1 MNISAIILNDNK
13 ITTVDKVKLS
23 WSKTPKN
30 ALILVYTPSSSQKN
44 DIAVK
49 LFATINH
56 RREDMEVAIYC
67 ASKDNTKLVFKEMA
81 TPYIVIVKNNILQ
94 SVYSE
99 DITPDTISRLIT
111 TIVESD
117 MINVETNMMK
127 NDTGNVKNKIEPTP
141 STSKDVLDN
150 DVTNTT
156 SDSINSI
163 GVPKGA
169 KRSYRSYDDAY
180 EK

>member
-30 ALILVYTPSSSQKN
+30 ALILVYTPNLSQKN

-67 ASKDNTKLVFKEMA
+67 ASKDNTKLVFKEMT

-117 MINVETNMMK
+117 MVNIETNTIK
-127 NDTGNVKNKIEPTP
+127 SDSVKKIEPIP
-141 STSKDVLDN
+141 STSKDTSDN
-150 DVTNTT
+150 DLTNTT
-156 SDSINSI
+156 NDSINSI

-180 EK
+180 EKAK

>member
-1 MNISAIILNDNK
+1 
-13 ITTVDKVKLS
+13 
-23 WSKTPKN
+23 
-30 ALILVYTPSSSQKN
+30 
-44 DIAVK
+44 
-49 LFATINH
+49 
-56 RREDMEVAIYC
+56 
-67 ASKDNTKLVFKEMA
+67 MA